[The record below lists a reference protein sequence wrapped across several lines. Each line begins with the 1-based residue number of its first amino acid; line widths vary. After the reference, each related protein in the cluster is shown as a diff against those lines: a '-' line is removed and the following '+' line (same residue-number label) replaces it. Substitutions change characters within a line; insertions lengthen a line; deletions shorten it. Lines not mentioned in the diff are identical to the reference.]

1 MVPVIRWSY
10 RIAEHFSTL
19 RQSQKE
25 DNYVPDH
32 WAFLKDVTVPG
43 NFPKA
48 RELRK
53 FQHKPHSQI

>member
-1 MVPVIRWSY
+1 MVPTIRWSH
-10 RIAEHFSTL
+10 RIAEHFSSL
-19 RQSQKE
+19 RKSQRE
-25 DNYVPDH
+25 DNYVPNQ

-43 NFPKA
+43 NFLIA